1 MPILRVAGI
10 LSCFMEHRREQKR
23 IALRLLELR
32 SAHGLSQ
39 EDLAEVLAIGQSA
52 YSELESAHV
61 KLSAERAI
69 KLAGL
74 YRMSV
79 DDLLLGTGTGNREQG
94 TGNREPMKAEVTLI
108 FASLACGGQ
117 ATLTAR

>member
-1 MPILRVAGI
+1 
-10 LSCFMEHRREQKR
+10 MEHRREQKR

-32 SAHGLSQ
+32 LAHGLSQ

-79 DDLLLGTGTGNREQG
+79 DDLLLGTGTGNRE
-94 TGNREPMKAEVTLI
+94 PMKAEVTLI

>member
-1 MPILRVAGI
+1 
-10 LSCFMEHRREQKR
+10 MEHRREQKR

-32 SAHGLSQ
+32 LAHGLSQ